1 MPYFSKNG
9 SVPKTTIDNT
19 PGWILVPNPPTNIP
33 EGKQLVW
40 LNWEWV
46 VREFK
51 PEDREGYQ
59 WNWDHDTKS
68 WIEYP
73 LPETLNSIPI
83 EEQSQQY
90 VSIDGNV

>member
-19 PGWILVPNPPTNIP
+19 PGWVLVPNPPTNIP

>member
-46 VREFK
+46 IRDFK

-59 WNWDHDTKS
+59 WNWDHGTKS

-73 LPETLNSIPI
+73 LPEILNSIPI

>member
-19 PGWILVPNPPTNIP
+19 PGWVLVPNPPTNIP

-40 LNWEWV
+40 LNWEWTI
-46 VREFK
+46 RDFK

>member
-9 SVPKTTIDNT
+9 SIPKTIIDNT
-19 PGWILVPNPPTNIP
+19 AGWVLVPNPPTLIP

-46 VREFK
+46 VRDFK
-51 PEDREGYQ
+51 PEDNEGFQ

-68 WIEYP
+68 WIEYS
-73 LPETLNSIPI
+73 LPETLNSIST
-83 EEQSQQY
+83 EEQSQQD
-90 VSIDGNV
+90 VSIDRDI

>member
-40 LNWEWV
+40 LNWEWTI
-46 VREFK
+46 REFK

-59 WNWDHDTKS
+59 WNWNHDTKS

>member
-19 PGWILVPNPPTNIP
+19 PGWVLVPNPPTNIP

-40 LNWEWV
+40 LNWEWII
-46 VREFK
+46 RDFK
-51 PEDREGYQ
+51 PGDREGYQ

-90 VSIDGNV
+90 VSVDGNV

>member
-9 SVPKTTIDNT
+9 SIPKPTIDNT
-19 PGWILVPNPPTNIP
+19 PGWVLVPNPPPVP

-46 VREFK
+46 IRDPK
-51 PEDREGYQ
+51 PADREGYQ
-59 WNWDHDTKS
+59 WNWDHPTLS

-73 LPETLNSIPI
+73 LPEIASLLEENPVYAQTIPV
-83 EEQSQQY
+83 ES
-90 VSIDGNV
+90 